1 MYCFVQLLAATV
13 AVEGPLS
20 LPAEV
25 KDDLMGLPPVA
36 YDGLC
41 ALLVVVAAL
50 MAVYFARG
58 AFDTPILTLDDV
70 PAPPRYMTQRRQYR
84 LGMIA
89 YIGLCLI
96 GYILIVA
103 FYRQLSPFF
112 APFEPEPLRK
122 LVQTYVQESQLS
134 FPVVVVLGAAALVTL
149 LKIEHEWNPFYVL
162 RQSSCAPRY
171 RIPERAN
178 HIMEAARRNLTVPP
192 DERKIVASDPTKLVD
207 IGDFDKDRQSLR
219 TGYGRRFAI
228 SELWL
233 NRNRDVGLH
242 LTFFTRNQASRW
254 STLETNFA
262 KMHAQIVPLKQAQ
275 KSIAFGPE
283 FFEDTAARADRL
295 RRQYCRLAAC
305 FIVFKNETKRA
316 AIRDATQFGA
326 RVASLEVRTNPMR
339 HALVFL
345 VAIVV
350 SINLGVWLSSALWD
364 LANPAAAAAAISA
377 STEDA
382 NLATLWI
389 YFGLAAYGAPIVVV
403 LLLRVSRLGVR
414 PGATV
419 VLPELICGDIRH
431 RALRFGRRA
440 GARGRIRA
448 GRRRR
453 QADPRLTLRGLQ
465 VGLGASLDLSLCG
478 LSRRPAHRPP
488 VARRWDAGERG
499 NPQRLISCLLFA
511 IIVMVVAALPTR
523 SLSVSSGSAWP
534 VEKLH
539 AVVVGTIFTIAF
551 VVALVSQFGFGKRS
565 SGALASARLA
575 NPMVHAP

>member
-162 RQSSCAPRY
+162 RRVVRAWVC
-171 RIPERAN
+171 IPELAN
-178 HIMEAARRNLTVPP
+178 HIMEAARHNLTVPP

-207 IGDFDKDRQSLR
+207 IGDFDKDRQSLDR
-219 TGYGRRFAI
+219 IWAEICYLR
-228 SELWL
+228 LWL

-242 LTFFTRNQASRW
+242 LTFFNEPSFAW

-403 LLLRVSRLGVR
+403 LLLRYLGWVYDPEQPSSYLNSYAAIFVIALCVSVAALALAAEFG
-414 PGATV
+414 PGAAAGKPI
-419 VLPELICGDIRH
+419 LGLLYADFKWGWAPALICLYVVYHVDRH
-431 RALRFGRRA
+431 
-440 GARGRIRA
+440 I
-448 GRRRR
+448 
-453 QADPRLTLRGLQ
+453 DPLLPD
-465 VGLGASLDLSLCG
+465 VGMLGSEG
-478 LSRRPAHRPP
+478 I
-488 VARRWDAGERG
+488 
-499 NPQRLISCLLFA
+499 PQRLVSCLLFA